1 SHNTPE
7 TDAFIRDLGAAEIVS
22 VGSSLKFCLVA
33 AAEADVYPRFGRT
46 MEWDTAAGDAVLRA
60 AGGMTRTLDG
70 KPLAYGKRDQAT
82 DADFA
87 NPHFI
92 ASGKSAGAA

>member
-1 SHNTPE
+1 
-7 TDAFIRDLGAAEIVS
+7 LGAAEIVS
-22 VGSSLKFCLVA
+22 IGSSLKFCLLA

-70 KPLAYGKRDQAT
+70 EPLTYGKRNQTSDS
-82 DADFA
+82 DFA

-92 ASGKSAGAA
+92 ATGKRA